1 MKLTIK
7 QTNAPPKMHWYE
19 EDEKATPLQ
28 AVSNAGDHYHQKY
41 GQVPVSASIPE
52 EWGEAASEIE
62 EAFRGLKVTVDPG
75 LQPRTVAVTH
85 ILDRESEMQL

>member
-7 QTNAPPKMHWYE
+7 RTIAPPKMHWYV
-19 EDEKATPLQ
+19 EDDKTTPTQ
-28 AVSNAGDHYHQKY
+28 AVINAGDHYHRKY
-41 GQVPVSASIPE
+41 GQSPVSVEIPE

-62 EAFRGLKVTVDPG
+62 EALRGLKVTVDQG

-85 ILDRESEMQL
+85 ILDGESE

>member
-41 GQVPVSASIPE
+41 GHVPVSADIPQ
-52 EWGEAASEIE
+52 EWQEAASEI
-62 EAFRGLKVTVDPG
+62 AAALHGLKVTVDQG

-85 ILDRESEMQL
+85 IIDRESE